1 MSCCSPQHCSNS
13 NSTRRERKAS
23 QVVPKSQ
30 RCWASDPRRP
40 NTPKMRHLQPCQL
53 LLPMYL
59 QQCLLL
65 LFCLHQRGNKTLTKT
80 NPTRPHLP
88 SHAGFLRTRTESV
101 KKSIQHSA
109 NKRADKTHVGIWSCE
124 TTSCFQLNKFNA
136 SFPRGIHVGNWPTG
150 VTADCKDP
158 GEKGQLFSASAEWEF
173 SVVPS
178 NLTKPPVK
186 QAQPAPGMDALSK
199 RGPWHDDQF
208 CLHLLFYRIIKTND
222 FLFSPDKATNI
233 MWINGKLTTWNIFCL
248 LGNYFFLIR

>member
-13 NSTRRERKAS
+13 TRRERKLS
-23 QVVPKSQ
+23 QVVPEVLGIRSQ
-30 RCWASDPRRP
+30 ETKHTQNEASSA
-40 NTPKMRHLQPCQL
+40 
-53 LLPMYL
+53 LPAPASMYL

-65 LFCLHQRGNKTLTKT
+65 LFCPHQRGNKTLAKT
-80 NPTRPHLP
+80 SPSPPHLP
-88 SHAGFLRTRTESV
+88 SHTGFLGTGTESV

-109 NKRADKTHVGIWSCE
+109 NKRADKTHVGIRSCE

-136 SFPRGIHVGNWPTG
+136 SFPRGCTLGT
-150 VTADCKDP
+150 DP
-158 GEKGQLFSASAEWEF
+158 QELQLIARIPGSKGQLFSASAEWEF

-178 NLTKPPVK
+178 NWTKPPAK

-222 FLFSPDKATNI
+222 FHFSPDKATNI